1 MKSAEEFIVESFLAY
16 PDSLRLAL
24 VTETFPPEIN
34 GVAMTLGNLVKGL
47 LKRGHAVQVVA
58 DPHLDVRHQRRL
70 RTACCAANFR
80 FVTHDVSSML
90 VRARSSGV
98 PSRWWSKYS
107 TTAFHAAHP
116 LLPTAPAFFGPV

>member
-47 LKRGHAVQVVA
+47 LKRGHAVQVVRPRQAREA
-58 DPHLDVRHQRRL
+58 DGAQ
-70 RTACCAANFR
+70 
-80 FVTHDVSSML
+80 
-90 VRARSSGV
+90 SGV
-98 PSRWWSKYS
+98 DRLGIPG
-107 TTAFHAAHP
+107 P
-116 LLPTAPAFFGPV
+116 LLRRMRG